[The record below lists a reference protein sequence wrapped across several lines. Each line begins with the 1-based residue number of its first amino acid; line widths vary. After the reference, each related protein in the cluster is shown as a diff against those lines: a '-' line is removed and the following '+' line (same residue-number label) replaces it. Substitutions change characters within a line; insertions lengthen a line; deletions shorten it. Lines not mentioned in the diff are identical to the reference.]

1 MSLIERIESGQL
13 PAELIE
19 ALRTLLSQ
27 QDVPYLDVP
36 GVDGPGICVGTS
48 LADIRRYL
56 KAELEKELGSRPTV
70 PANYSINGRRKLPD
84 QMPQTEDTPAVGTT
98 GQAGPGTATTTATTK
113 HRREPPTVA
122 QIESAPEAGTYRR
135 KGKGRPLVSRA
146 ICSSSSASSDA
157 DQPHAR
163 TPPRSH
169 RPLSQG

>member
-1 MSLIERIESGQL
+1 MSLIKRIESGQL

-70 PANYSINGRRKLPD
+70 PANYSISGRRKLPD
-84 QMPQTEDTPAVGTT
+84 QMPQAEDVPAVS
-98 GQAGPGTATTTATTK
+98 TTATATPRC
-113 HRREPPTVA
+113 RRDPLTVA
-122 QIESAPEAGTYRR
+122 QIESAPEAGMYRR

-146 ICSSSSASSDA
+146 ICLSSSVSSDA

-163 TPPRSH
+163 TPLRSH
-169 RPLSQG
+169 RPPSQG

>member
-70 PANYSINGRRKLPD
+70 PANYSISGRRKLPD
-84 QMPQTEDTPAVGTT
+84 QMPQAEDVPAVS
-98 GQAGPGTATTTATTK
+98 TTATATP
-113 HRREPPTVA
+113 RRRRDPPTVA

-169 RPLSQG
+169 RPPSQG